1 MSKRLSFFERLFL
14 KIQEK
19 DKQQQEQGSTIT
31 KDEEQQLPAIRPGRL
46 RSTQQELQKDSKD
59 AKIDPKHIGTKE
71 EQPVGL
77 FKMSQK
83 FDDGNEG
90 ENFGSLTS
98 ASKAL
103 DAFIQLRAE
112 QTEKAATALKL
123 NKFLESQRSPRPP
136 PTSETPKKGRKKDFY
151 KQTKPLHMVPSNEMQ
166 VWNAGTHVI
175 F

>member
-19 DKQQQEQGSTIT
+19 DSTIA
-31 KDEEQQLPAIRPGRL
+31 KDAEQKLPAIRPGRL
-46 RSTQQELQKDSKD
+46 CSTQQELQKDGKD
-59 AKIDPKHIGTKE
+59 AKIDPKHIGAKE

-77 FKMSQK
+77 FEMSQK
-83 FDDGNEG
+83 SNDGDEG

-103 DAFIQLRAE
+103 DTFIQLRAE
-112 QTEKAATALKL
+112 QTENAATALKL

-136 PTSETPKKGRKKDFY
+136 PTSETPKKGRKKGFY
-151 KQTKPLHMVPSNEMQ
+151 KQTKPLHMAPNNEMQ
-166 VWNAGTHVI
+166 V
-175 F
+175 